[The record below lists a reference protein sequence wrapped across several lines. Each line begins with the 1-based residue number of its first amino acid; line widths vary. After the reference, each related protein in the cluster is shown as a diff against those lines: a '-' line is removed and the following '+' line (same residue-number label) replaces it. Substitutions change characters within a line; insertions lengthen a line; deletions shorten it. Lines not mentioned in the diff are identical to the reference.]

1 MIQKIPTLVTKEAIA
16 PFMFM
21 IKTKYYFRISK
32 VGLFK
37 FANGFMITL
46 WYSALESGSVW
57 SNL

>member
-1 MIQKIPTLVTKEAIA
+1 MIQKIPTLVTTEAIA

-21 IKTKYYFRISK
+21 IKTKYYFQISK

-46 WYSALESGSVW
+46 WYAALESGSVW